1 MIKNALEKL
10 VNREN
15 LDATEAESV
24 MSEIMGGQATP
35 AQIAA
40 FLVALRMKGESVEEV
55 VGCARAMRAAATRVP
70 CRAATIVDTCGTG
83 GDGAGTFNVSSIA
96 ALVVA
101 GAGLT
106 VAKHGNRSVSSR
118 CGSADLFEA
127 LGVKIELPADRLGA
141 CLDEVG
147 IAFLFAPA
155 LHPAMKHAI
164 GPRREMGIRTLFNLL
179 GPLTNPAG
187 AHVQVVG
194 VFAPGWVEP
203 VARVLAQLG
212 SRGAFV
218 VHGAGGL
225 DEFSNAGV
233 NRAAQV
239 DGGAVRNLAVDP
251 ADYGLPAAPPG
262 SLAGGDALVNAAL
275 GVEVLK
281 GARGPRRDAV
291 LLNAAAALVAAKT
304 AADWKEGLA
313 RAAASIDSGASL
325 RKLDA
330 LREFTHRS

>member
-35 AQIAA
+35 SQIAA

-164 GPRREMGIRTLFNLL
+164 GPRREMGVRTLFNLL

-187 AHVQVVG
+187 AHVQVIG

-203 VARVLAQLG
+203 IACVLAQLG
-212 SRGAFV
+212 ARGAFV

-225 DEFSNAGV
+225 DEFSNTGV
-233 NRAAQV
+233 NRVAHHP
-239 DGGAVRNLAVDP
+239 DIRRSCSGI
-251 ADYGLPAAPPG
+251 AAP
-262 SLAGGDALVNAAL
+262 
-275 GVEVLK
+275 
-281 GARGPRRDAV
+281 
-291 LLNAAAALVAAKT
+291 
-304 AADWKEGLA
+304 
-313 RAAASIDSGASL
+313 
-325 RKLDA
+325 
-330 LREFTHRS
+330 